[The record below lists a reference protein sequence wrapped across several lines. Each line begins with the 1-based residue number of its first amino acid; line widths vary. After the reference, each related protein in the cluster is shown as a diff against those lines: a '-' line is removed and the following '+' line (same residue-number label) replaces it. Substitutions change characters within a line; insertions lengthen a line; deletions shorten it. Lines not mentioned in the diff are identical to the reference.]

1 VLGRSSGQ
9 VPSAPPL
16 TAGRV
21 TAAAATV
28 GWPSPWGV
36 TGWARTGW
44 EPGEVRPVFRW
55 PVAREVAEGLP
66 GFITMMLNMRSSRRF
81 LAMMTAAVLMLA
93 ACSAGENGSTLVAT
107 TVDAGSPISTVEGDA
122 TVGAVSIPEEV
133 VVEQAVES
141 AVEDTPSGLSAARG
155 GDVDGLPEPLV
166 PLSELRSGGPPPD
179 GIPPID
185 DPKFVP
191 VAGIDFL
198 AENEPVMAVDVGGD
212 ARAYPVQILIW
223 HEIVNDTVGGVPLA
237 VTYCPLCNSAVAY
250 DRRVDGRV
258 MSFGTS
264 GLLWNSALVMYDR
277 QTETLWSHFNGE
289 AIVGM
294 LTGTELETFPVATVP
309 WGLWR
314 DAHPD
319 GLVLSRDTGFDRNY
333 GSNPYPGYD
342 DITSEPFLFEGE
354 VDGRFTAMT
363 RVVGVER
370 EADALAVPL
379 VLLREQG
386 VVPVT
391 VAGQELTVWWA
402 PGTVSALDEGAIV
415 DGDDIGATGV
425 FVPVVDGTALTFT
438 SSGGDFV
445 DDQTGSAWNLL
456 GMAVGGPLV
465 GRQLEPVVHV
475 DTFWFAWSAFQPD
488 TVVAAIP

>member
-1 VLGRSSGQ
+1 M
-9 VPSAPPL
+9 
-16 TAGRV
+16 T
-21 TAAAATV
+21 
-28 GWPSPWGV
+28 
-36 TGWARTGW
+36 
-44 EPGEVRPVFRW
+44 
-55 PVAREVAEGLP
+55 
-66 GFITMMLNMRSSRRF
+66 LNMRSSRRF
-81 LAMMTAAVLMLA
+81 LATMTVAAVVLA
-93 ACSAGENGSTLVAT
+93 ACSAGGNGSSSVVAS
-107 TVDAGSPISTVEGDA
+107 VDSSVPAAST
-122 TVGAVSIPEEV
+122 PEEV
-133 VVEQAVES
+133 VVEQVVES
-141 AVEDTPSGLSAARG
+141 AVEDTPSGLAAAGG

-185 DPKFVP
+185 DPMFIP
-191 VAGIDFL
+191 VGDVDFL
-198 AENEPVMAVDVGGD
+198 AENEPVMAVDVDGD

-277 QTETLWSHFNGE
+277 QTETLWSHFTGE

-294 LTGTELETFPVATVP
+294 LTGTELEMFPVATVP
-309 WGLWR
+309 WGVWR

-363 RVVGVER
+363 RMVGIER
-370 EADALAVPL
+370 DGAALAVPL
-379 VLLREQG
+379 VLLREQR
-386 VVPVT
+386 VAPVT
-391 VAGQELTVWWA
+391 IAGQELTVWWA
-402 PGTVSALDEGAIV
+402 PGTVSALDTRSIV

-425 FVPVVDGTALTFT
+425 FVPVVDETELTFT

-445 DDQTGSAWNLL
+445 DDQTGSTWNLL
-456 GMAVGGPLV
+456 GMAVSGPHF
-465 GRQLEPVVHV
+465 GRQLEPVTHV
-475 DTFWFAWSAFQPD
+475 DTFWFAWAAFRPD
-488 TVVAAIP
+488 TAVAASG